1 MKQLF
6 KRSLLTAA
14 SLALLTFGAAVPAKA
29 QWFDQEEVEQSRFVA
44 VAVPRAFGP
53 QLLILEQ
60 KDISGP
66 ECWSESGDRPTII
79 DPLLLNFD
87 FTYVCGRATD
97 SNGYSI
103 RMADTDLAMT
113 YGLTL
118 QAHSGE
124 IVLLGIPRFDPNAE
138 PLLIGRTHGMA
149 SGFTKIVL
157 EPGWRFTKR
166 SYQGQE
172 LGHIYLTNDWAP
184 TDAQT
189 YNPQQEN

>member
-1 MKQLF
+1 MKQFF
-6 KRSLLTAA
+6 KRSLAAVSLT
-14 SLALLTFGAAVPAKA
+14 LLTFGAVSPAKA
-29 QWFDQEEVEQSRFVA
+29 QLFDQEEVDQSRFVA
-44 VAVPRAFGP
+44 IAVPRDFGP

-60 KDISGP
+60 KDLSGP

-103 RMADTDLAMT
+103 RMANTDMALT
-113 YGLTL
+113 YGISL

-124 IVLLGIPRFDPNAE
+124 MFLLAIPRVPAAE
-138 PLLIGRTHGMA
+138 PLIIGRTHGLA
-149 SGFTKIVL
+149 NGFTKIVL

-166 SYQGQE
+166 SYQGQV

-184 TDAQT
+184 RQIET
-189 YNPQQEN
+189 YKSQQ

>member
-1 MKQLF
+1 MKQFF
-6 KRSLLTAA
+6 KRSLAAA
-14 SLALLTFGAAVPAKA
+14 SLAVLTLGLAAPAKA
-29 QWFDQEEVEQSRFVA
+29 ELFDHEEVDQSRFVA
-44 VAVPRAFGP
+44 IAVPRGFGP

-60 KDISGP
+60 KDVSGP

-103 RMADTDLAMT
+103 RMADTDMASN
-113 YGLTL
+113 YGLSL

-124 IVLLGIPRFDPNAE
+124 MVLLAIPRTPLAE
-138 PLLIGRTHGMA
+138 PVLIGRTHGLA
-149 SGFTKIVL
+149 NGFTKIVL

-166 SYQGQE
+166 SYQGQV
-172 LGHIYLTNDWAP
+172 LGHIYLTNDWTP
-184 TDAQT
+184 TDIET
-189 YNPQQEN
+189 YKSQQ